1 MVGVGPKQIYW
12 RKKSNSYHEHRMT
25 VQHGQCGF
33 LSSTEL
39 RPPIL
44 LAKSSLV
51 RNMAFTVLFFFV
63 NTPWKIKVWNPKIK
77 VLEPQKSRFGTQK
90 SRFGVD
96 DVPLKIGWKSHGVNF
111 PGCTWVLGGG
121 SCAVGPAFNL
131 YQEVGTWLETEQR
144 RNNRV
149 VLFNY
154 TLELFINF
162 QIIFTPLSLN
172 MP

>member
-1 MVGVGPKQIYW
+1 MNIGSQFNMVTSIFYRASTTHPFGKV
-12 RKKSNSYHEHRMT
+12 
-25 VQHGQCGF
+25 F
-33 LSSTEL
+33 LGEKYGDYRSVFL
-39 RPPIL
+39 
-44 LAKSSLV
+44 
-51 RNMAFTVLFFFV
+51 
-63 NTPWKIKVWNPKIK
+63 W
-77 VLEPQKSRFGTQK
+77 KSRFGTQK
-90 SRFGVD
+90 SRFWNPKNQGLEPKNQGLESTMF
-96 DVPLKIGWKSHGVNF
+96 PLKIGWFSWVNF

-121 SCAVGPAFNL
+121 SCAVAPAFNL

>member
-51 RNMAFTVLFFFV
+51 RNMAITALFFCE
-63 NTPWKIKVWNPKIK
+63 NQG
-77 VLEPQKSRFGTQK
+77 LEPKNQGLESTMF
-90 SRFGVD
+90 
-96 DVPLKIGWKSHGVNF
+96 PLKIGWFSWVNF

-121 SCAVGPAFNL
+121 SCAVAPAFNL